1 MSEEI
6 NTFIY
11 QSVKQRVKDLTKEEA
26 KLRELHSDL
35 QDEVRTVNKLFVD
48 KGSELSTQQQML
60 KVIEDLPES
69 EMKTAACLLIQ
80 SKISE
85 LKEEYAR
92 ISEVTHKAF
101 KDSRDTEKEHKE
113 VADELYEKE
122 ILLKTVKKIL
132 L

>member
-11 QSVKQRVKDLTKEEA
+11 QSVKQRVKDLTKEEV

-35 QDEVRTVNKLFVD
+35 QEEVIGVNKLFID
-48 KGSELSTQQQML
+48 KGSELSIQQQMI

-92 ISEVTHKAF
+92 ISEVTNKAF
-101 KDSRDTEKEHKE
+101 KDSRATEKEHKK
-113 VADELYEKE
+113 VADELYDKE